1 MKSIY
6 EKCCETF
13 AQSAQYKSDQRFL
26 LIWLY
31 YVFKLFV
38 FMIDQIDLVKGDIV
52 EEIFSYM
59 IVNEIGTTYELFYL
73 AQTTVYEQNCNY
85 IKTEDAYQQGFLKYF
100 FLDYFKS
107 ILV

>member
-1 MKSIY
+1 MKNIQNYTGNDPLSVWVEYSLFYGHLWAVYRYINWAKQVYVKDTLKMKSIY

-38 FMIDQIDLVKGDIV
+38 FMID
-52 EEIFSYM
+52 
-59 IVNEIGTTYELFYL
+59 
-73 AQTTVYEQNCNY
+73 
-85 IKTEDAYQQGFLKYF
+85 
-100 FLDYFKS
+100 
-107 ILV
+107 